1 MWGRVRETNLGRHL
15 RGRASGLGLQ
25 GGLGFYV
32 KVVGRKAVQVDGIV
46 PAKAKGQKKA
56 QNFKSLCVCVCVHT
70 RWVGVYFE

>member
-56 QNFKSLCVCVCVHT
+56 
-70 RWVGVYFE
+70 